1 MVDGP
6 DIPDERKKEI
16 ALAVT
21 KAALGSV
28 PVLGGAA
35 AELLDLV
42 MRPAVESRRTDWL
55 NDLSDTLAELQ
66 TRVEGIETGSL
77 LENQEFV
84 STLFQ
89 ASAVA
94 LREHRREKL
103 DALKNAVLNTAV
115 TTNGDEDE
123 HALFLS
129 WVDDLTPW
137 HLRLLKF
144 FDDKEGIAGERGK
157 LPFPGWAAGGVSTVL
172 EHVYPELVGR
182 RSMYDLIATDL
193 HGRGLIKI
201 DSLHITGTRE
211 GYMLARQTSDMGQR
225 FMAFISEPPQLN

>member
-6 DIPDERKKEI
+6 DVPNERKKEI
-16 ALAVT
+16 ALGVT

-55 NDLSDTLAELQ
+55 NDLSDALAELQ
-66 TRVEGIETGSL
+66 TRVEGIETGLL

-89 ASAVA
+89 ASAIA
-94 LREHRREKL
+94 LREHRIEKL
-103 DALKNAVLNTAV
+103 AALRNAVLNTAV
-115 TTNGDEDE
+115 TTSGDEDE

-144 FDDKEGIAGERGK
+144 FDDKEDVARERDK

-182 RSMYDLIATDL
+182 RSMYDLIASDL

-201 DSLHITGTRE
+201 DSLHSTGTRE

-225 FMAFISEPPQLN
+225 FISFISEPPQLG

>member
-1 MVDGP
+1 
-6 DIPDERKKEI
+6 
-16 ALAVT
+16 
-21 KAALGSV
+21 
-28 PVLGGAA
+28 
-35 AELLDLV
+35 
-42 MRPAVESRRTDWL
+42 
-55 NDLSDTLAELQ
+55 LQ

-94 LREHRREKL
+94 VREHRREKL
-103 DALKNAVLNTAV
+103 EALKNAVLNTAV
-115 TTNGDEDE
+115 TTNSDEDE

-129 WVDDLTPW
+129 WVEDLTPW

-144 FDDKEGIAGERGK
+144 FDDKEGTAGQRGK
-157 LPFPGWAAGGVSTVL
+157 LPFPGWTAGGVSTVL

-193 HGRGLIKI
+193 HGRSLIKI
-201 DSLHITGTRE
+201 DSLHSTGTRE
-211 GYMLARQTSDMGQR
+211 GYMLARQTSDIGQR
-225 FMAFISEPPQLN
+225 FIAFISEPPQLS